1 MVNVEVY
8 GDFKATCTQR
18 VLILL
23 EELNLK
29 YSVKKIDLMKG
40 EQNDAEYL
48 KLNPFGK
55 VNYVRI

>member
-8 GDFKATCTQR
+8 GNINTTCTQR

-29 YSVKKIDLMKG
+29 YSLKNFDLTKG
-40 EQNDAEYL
+40 EQ
-48 KLNPFGK
+48 KRSRVFGK
-55 VNYVRI
+55 